1 MWGDEGGVRL
11 REGGREMM
19 VCWTEGERD
28 AGLGRWRD
36 DGVLD

>member
-1 MWGDEGGVRL
+1 MWGDEGVRL

-28 AGLGRWRD
+28 ARLGRWRD
-36 DGVLD
+36 GVLN